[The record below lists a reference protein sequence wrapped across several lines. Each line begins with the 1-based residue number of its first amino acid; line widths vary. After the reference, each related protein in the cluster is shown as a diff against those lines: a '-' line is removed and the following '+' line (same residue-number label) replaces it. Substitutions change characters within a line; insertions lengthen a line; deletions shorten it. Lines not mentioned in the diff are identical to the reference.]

1 MLWVLGNRMFTERGG
16 CDRLVEFCME
26 NVEETEGGRVVE
38 SVISS
43 LLWFSYTCWSIL
55 MYERC
60 YIKDAWVVVSMQA
73 LSVNA
78 ANDLQRIIYSVSKST
93 LGCDLVLLVILVMSS
108 LGGGLS
114 TSSSTGWEEAQ
125 AVSS

>member
-1 MLWVLGNRMFTERGG
+1 
-16 CDRLVEFCME
+16 ME